1 MIQVNTRA
9 ECHSSSGRSSSI
21 FRQFSS
27 SSFSSVP
34 YVRRSPKRT
43 IIVRLPAGEPITS
56 AGSGAIRTFVFILF
70 HFSAPASP
78 PRARISSLKQRGR
91 FPRSASEK
99 GEIRA
104 RYLRA
109 VLHALALNLSCT
121 VLWSKIASRL
131 TRRLDESSPVD
142 KK

>member
-1 MIQVNTRA
+1 MSFFERTLVVDF
-9 ECHSSSGRSSSI
+9 SSI
-21 FRQFSS
+21 FFFFLFVR
-27 SSFSSVP
+27 P

-91 FPRSASEK
+91 FPRSASEN

-109 VLHALALNLSCT
+109 VFHALALNLSYCFM
-121 VLWSKIASRL
+121 VENSIAINEA
-131 TRRLDESSPVD
+131 T
-142 KK
+142 